1 MNGDLSRQL
10 LAGVAAI
17 SVAVSLSGCLGNA
30 SGVDPNLE
38 AAVKEASEKTK
49 LDSLPGKELFS
60 DFKIKAEAPATLV
73 YEYTY
78 KDSINTKDIKT
89 HLEQNAKDNLGTV
102 AEKIKQALETEG
114 VKNAKVTYRYLD
126 HSGKVVWEHTF

>member
-1 MNGDLSRQL
+1 MIGNLSRQL
-10 LAGVAAI
+10 LAGVAAVA
-17 SVAVSLSGCLGNA
+17 VAVSLSGCHGNA
-30 SGVDPNLE
+30 SGVDPKLE
-38 AAVKEASEKTK
+38 ATVKEASEKAK

-78 KDSINTKDIKT
+78 KDSINTEEMKT
-89 HLEQNAKDNLGTV
+89 HLEQNAKDNLRTV
-102 AEKIKQALETEG
+102 AENIKQSLVAEG
-114 VKNAKVTYRYLD
+114 VKDAKVTYRYLD